1 MNPERRRFQERHQRG
16 LTLVEV
22 LVALSI
28 VTVGLMA
35 TAVGFQQATTLLEV
49 GRQQTTALFLAQ
61 QRLEQVKASALWDFD
76 GLASTKF
83 PPENPV
89 SGYPAYRR
97 EVEIGPTAAG
107 LAHTVRIE
115 VTVTYRPATAVPRA
129 PSEQTVTLAT
139 VMSRRR

>member
-1 MNPERRRFQERHQRG
+1 MNPERRIFQERYQRG

-35 TAVGFQQATTLLEV
+35 TAVGLHQATTLLEV

-83 PPENPV
+83 QPENPV

-97 EVEIGPTAAG
+97 AVEIGPTAAG
-107 LAHTVRIE
+107 LAHTVRVE
-115 VTVTYRPATAVPRA
+115 VTVTYRPATTVLTAS
-129 PSEQTVTLAT
+129 SEQTVTLAT

>member
-1 MNPERRRFQERHQRG
+1 MNPERRRFQKSHQRG

-97 EVEIGPTAAG
+97 EVEIGPTAG

-115 VTVTYRPATAVPRA
+115 VTVTYRPATTVRTA
-129 PSEQTVTLAT
+129 PSERTVTLAT